1 VYFIGGG
8 IFALIAI
15 LCVFAFFKTR
25 SRKRHYEETGE
36 LD

>member
-8 IFALIAI
+8 IFALLAI
-15 LCVFAFFKTR
+15 LCVFAYFKAR
-25 SRKRHYEETGE
+25 GQKRHYEETGE